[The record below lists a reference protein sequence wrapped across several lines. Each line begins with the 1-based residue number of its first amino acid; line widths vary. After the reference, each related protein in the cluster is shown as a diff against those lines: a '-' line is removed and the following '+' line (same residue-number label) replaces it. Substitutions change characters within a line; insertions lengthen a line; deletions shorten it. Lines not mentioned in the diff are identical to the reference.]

1 MISRFERKGFKLV
14 GMKLMVPSEKL
25 AKEHYAEHEGK
36 SFFKNLVSFITSGPV
51 VAMVWEGKGEVVA
64 AVRKVIGN

>member
-1 MISRFERKGFKLV
+1 
-14 GMKLMVPSEKL
+14 MVPSEKL